1 MPSLQVT
8 MGPVPR
14 CAVGEGGTSGSS
26 QEEEPLPLPS
36 EAPDCTHSSSG
47 GGGKT
52 AQEDAGPGPGGTAGR
67 MLRPVQE
74 DGDLMPTQQSSGL
87 PGQPGT
93 SLQGT
98 EPSASSGVSE
108 EREGLAV
115 RSVRSMGASLQAP
128 RYSPH
133 YPPPP
138 TLVLRKGGSPGPIPS
153 ASLEGFCSPTLSQGC
168 SRDDSLLQAGHLT
181 AHAVHLPLPAYVQQ
195 LCDGE
200 LQGIRWATHWA
211 RTPHSPPPRV
221 FVKLPKHRIV
231 RLLVFV

>member
-1 MPSLQVT
+1 

-26 QEEEPLPLPS
+26 QEEAPLPLPS
-36 EAPDCTHSSSG
+36 EAPDRTNSSSSG
-47 GGGKT
+47 GGRKT
-52 AQEDAGPGPGGTAGR
+52 AQEDAGPGPAGTAGWL
-67 MLRPVQE
+67 LRRRDE
-74 DGDLMPTQQSSGL
+74 DSDSTPTQQTSGL
-87 PGQPGT
+87 PGT
-93 SLQGT
+93 SPQGM

-200 LQGIRWATHWA
+200 LPGIRWATHWA

-221 FVKLPKHRIV
+221 CVKLPE
-231 RLLVFV
+231 